1 MTVKPFDDE
10 RLAEL
15 LRLLK
20 PVPRALVA
28 RAKRIPLGAPGAD
41 EVAELA
47 RRLEAD
53 SAFRVRFDADP
64 VEAVESAGLYEL
76 AAQLRFELAELAAAP
91 EAWLESVPEVVAHSG
106 EVAPDARLR
115 LLLLGSASVARN
127 VRS

>member
-91 EAWLESVPEVVAHSG
+91 HTHLADGIGALTETLASPAAINQSS
-106 EVAPDARLR
+106 APRT
-115 LLLLGSASVARN
+115 
-127 VRS
+127 